1 MNRLALKL
9 EPGDLRSKGKSEEI
23 VKEVL
28 RDPKLF
34 PQLIEAI
41 EMDHAGVRMRASD
54 AIEKI
59 TVERPELL
67 KPYKSRLLA
76 AFEKAEQQE
85 LRWHLA
91 QIIPRLP
98 LTSRQKEKAFT
109 VLQVYL
115 KDKSS
120 IVKTFALQAMA
131 DIAKQDDYFRRKALA
146 KIRLALKNGTPAMQ
160 SRARK
165 LVAQM
170 EKKQ

>member
-1 MNRLALKL
+1 MNKIARKL
-9 EPGDLRSKGKSEEI
+9 EAGDLRSKGKSEEV

-28 RDPKLF
+28 RNPKLF
-34 PQLIEAI
+34 PLLIEAI
-41 EMDHAGVRMRASD
+41 ELNHAGVRMRASD

-59 TVERPELL
+59 TIERPELL

-76 AFEKAEQQE
+76 VLEKAEQQE

-98 LTSRQKEKAFT
+98 LTSKQKEKVFNT
-109 VLQVYL
+109 LQIYL

-120 IVKTFALQAMA
+120 IVKTFALQAMT
-131 DIAKQDDYFRRKALA
+131 DIARQDNKFRSKALA
-146 KIRLALKNGTPAMQ
+146 QIRLALKNGTPAMQ

-165 LVAQM
+165 LITQL